1 MNLFIANLSLCIV
14 ILFIIGSEFLLCY
27 ITIIVLVIE
36 LVIIC

>member
-1 MNLFIANLSLCIV
+1 MNCYITNSNLGII

-27 ITIIVLVIE
+27 IVIIVLVIE